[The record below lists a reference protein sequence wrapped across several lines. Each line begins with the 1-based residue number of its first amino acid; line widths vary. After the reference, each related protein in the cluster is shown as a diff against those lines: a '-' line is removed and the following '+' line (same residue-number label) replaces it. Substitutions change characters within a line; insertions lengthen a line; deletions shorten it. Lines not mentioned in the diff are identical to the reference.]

1 VEILAII
8 LLIATKR
15 KLMTKRIEETEAII
29 KTETPNLHV
38 IEDEIIEVIEMIEV
52 RAEVEVD
59 PETGIILEEIEVDLE
74 KEVKKDG
81 VQDQTVLLLL
91 IIET

>member
-74 KEVKKDG
+74 QEVKKDG